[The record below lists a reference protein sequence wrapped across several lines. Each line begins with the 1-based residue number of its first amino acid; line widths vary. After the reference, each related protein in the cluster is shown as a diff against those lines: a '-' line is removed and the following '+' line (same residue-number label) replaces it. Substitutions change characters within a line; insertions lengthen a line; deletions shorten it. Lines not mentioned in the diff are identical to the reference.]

1 MKNNPRQIAQNVLLD
16 FGIEEP
22 NSVSIEDIVYALDVP
37 LQFRKLNGC
46 DGRIIHDGNRSIIV
60 INDQIQYQTRR
71 DFTIAHELGH
81 YLMHRGGLI
90 QHVDSMSTMSWFD
103 NTLKNQISIQE
114 YEANTFAAEILLPS
128 TIFQKEIERKPFSPE
143 LVKFISDKYR
153 VSQSSIIYRFVE
165 FGNHPICV
173 FYSKDNT
180 VKFWKKS
187 SDFNYRIKECTKI
200 PPPSDSVAAEFF
212 EDGTFYTGKES
223 KQEIVK
229 SVWLDVKDDFVDD
242 PFYEYCL
249 IHSESNLAISVI
261 WED

>member
-1 MKNNPRQIAQNVLLD
+1 MKNNPRLIAESILND
-16 FGIEEP
+16 FGIDEP
-22 NSVSIEDIVYALDVP
+22 NSISIEDIVYALDIP

-60 INDQIQYQTRR
+60 INDQIQYQSRR

-81 YLMHRGGLI
+81 YLMHRDSLI
-90 QHVDSMSTMSWFD
+90 QHTDTMITMSWFD
-103 NTLKNQISIQE
+103 NTLKNKILIQE
-114 YEANTFAAEILLPS
+114 YEANTFAAEILLPTS
-128 TIFQKEIERKPFSPE
+128 IFKQEIEKKKFSPE
-143 LVKFISDKYR
+143 LIKSVADKFK
-153 VSQSSIIYRFVE
+153 VSQSSIIFRFVD

-173 FYSKDNT
+173 FYSKDNK

-187 SDFNYRIKECTKI
+187 QDFYYRIKECTKI
-200 PPPSDSVAAEFF
+200 PPPSDSVTAEFF
-212 EDGTFYTGKES
+212 EDGTFYSGKEA

-229 SVWLDVKDDFVDD
+229 SVWLDVKDDYVDD
-242 PFYEYCL
+242 PFYEFCL